1 MIYATVGQTQAHVPD
16 ARLLIRS
23 SIEATA
29 QLKHWMA
36 SAAVHLS
43 DFGPYD
49 YHRDFDLTYPLQLK
63 GSVYR
68 MLKRPKPNE
77 RVSRWGF
84 TASFRTLDENSDYF
98 ELYDGDN
105 SPYQLEIGTHLQVG
119 L

>member
-1 MIYATVGQTQAHVPD
+1 MLFATVGQTQAHVPD

-23 SIEATA
+23 SIEGTA
-29 QLKHWMA
+29 QLKNWMA
-36 SAAVHLS
+36 SAAVHLA

-77 RVSRWGF
+77 RVSRWGL
-84 TASFRTLDENSDYF
+84 TASFRTLDENSTT
-98 ELYDGDN
+98 LSSTMATTLRTN
-105 SPYQLEIGTHLQVG
+105 EIQTHLQVG